1 MTLAILQDR
10 KTALRVLRRFPIKE
24 EISWVGSPSLVK
36 DEALYVT
43 VRLFGR
49 CILIGL
55 SCCRE
60 DGLLIVS
67 VSTSSSRL
75 GRQRAQAVVGA

>member
-10 KTALRVLRRFPIKE
+10 KTAFGILRRFPIKE
-24 EISWVGSPSLVK
+24 EISWIGSPSLVK
-36 DEALYVT
+36 DETLYVT
-43 VRLFGR
+43 VCLFGR

-67 VSTSSSRL
+67 VPTGSSGLS
-75 GRQRAQAVVGA
+75 RQRAKAVVGA